1 MKQVPIILVACCFL
15 FATGCD
21 SFAMKADC
29 KDGIKTKLK
38 NPQSVN
44 FDYEGTGVFIKESP
58 YYGGKWMKYTV
69 EAKTGRGGSFT
80 QDWTCVF
87 NTEGE
92 FDFVLAL

>member
-1 MKQVPIILVACCFL
+1 MKQVPIILVTCCFL

-29 KDGIKTKLK
+29 KDGIKTKLN
-38 NPQSVN
+38 NPTSVS
-44 FDYEGTGVFIKESP
+44 FDYEGTGGFKKGTR

-69 EAKTGRGGSFT
+69 EAKTGRGGSIT

-87 NTEGE
+87 NSEDK